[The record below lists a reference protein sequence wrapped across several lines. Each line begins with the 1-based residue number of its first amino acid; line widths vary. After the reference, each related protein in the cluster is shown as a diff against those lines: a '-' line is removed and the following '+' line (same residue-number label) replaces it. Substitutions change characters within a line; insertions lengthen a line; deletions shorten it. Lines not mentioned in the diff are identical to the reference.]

1 MEVYL
6 SSDAASEAA
15 LRDNAALR
23 QKSLLPVVIHVYS
36 PKYVICLKMVVFL
49 VLILC
54 LNC

>member
-1 MEVYL
+1 VLWKNAHGDLYSKEIMEVYL

-36 PKYVICLKMVVFL
+36 PS
-49 VLILC
+49 
-54 LNC
+54 